1 MNGLRSVTLW
11 TRNLEETETFYKDV
25 LGLNTLL
32 NDETNMLHVGDAHLA
47 PGTRIIFKKYQ
58 GEESEL
64 DTHFHSI
71 CLRVPTDYALYE
83 YKQQF
88 DKYEVKYESVQ
99 QLNGKHLFKF
109 YDNNGHAF
117 QIISDEGN
125 SGVPLGT
132 AYDNGPISPIHQIQG
147 IGPVMIKSP
156 ETKATGTLLKNI
168 FKLQMFAEYKTMDDE
183 SALVFKIG
191 AGGNGGELHL
201 IDYPKAI
208 ESLNP
213 PIERV
218 AISIDDLNLLEEI
231 VNQVKE
237 LEIEHHIIQHEAGL
251 ISLFIRDITG
261 IIITITLDTVN

>member
-11 TRNLEETETFYKDV
+11 TTNIEETESFYKDV

-32 NDETNMLHVGDAHLA
+32 NKDTNILHVGDADLA
-47 PGTRIIFKKYQ
+47 PGTRLIFKQYQ
-58 GEESEL
+58 GENQSL
-64 DTHFHSI
+64 DTHFYGI
-71 CLRVPTDYALYE
+71 ALRVPTDFALYE

-88 DKYEVKYESVQ
+88 DKYEVPYESVQ
-99 QLNGKHLFKF
+99 QLNGKHMFKF

-117 QIISDEGN
+117 HVISDELN

-156 ETKATGTLLKNI
+156 ETKATGSLLKNI
-168 FKLQMFAEYKTMDDE
+168 FELQLLAEYKTIEDE
-183 SALVFKIG
+183 DTLVFQIG
-191 AGGNGGELHL
+191 AGGNGGEIHL
-201 IDYPKAI
+201 VDHPEPIL
-208 ESLNP
+208 SLNP

-218 AISIDDLNLLEEI
+218 AFSIDDLEHFENI
-231 VNQVKE
+231 VNHVKE
-237 LEIEHHIIQHEAGL
+237 IEMEHHIIQHEAGL

-261 IIITITLDTVN
+261 IIITITYDTVN